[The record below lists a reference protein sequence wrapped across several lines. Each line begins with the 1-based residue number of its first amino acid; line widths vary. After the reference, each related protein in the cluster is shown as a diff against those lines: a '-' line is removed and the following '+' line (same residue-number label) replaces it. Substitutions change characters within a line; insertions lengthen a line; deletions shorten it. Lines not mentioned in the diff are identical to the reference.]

1 MNPAHLHLIINHLP
15 IFLVLFSSGLLAYG
29 VLKDAKTFTRLSLTL
44 IIIASVLTYV
54 TVESGENAE
63 DLVEDIASVDHDT
76 IEHHEEAGET
86 ASKIVYV
93 LGVFAI
99 IGLYSEYSNKSF
111 KKPVHIVTLIIAL
124 VAGGFLIHTAYEG
137 GMIRHPEAYSS
148 EAVTGQTSAQENE
161 QNEYDQD

>member
-1 MNPAHLHLIINHLP
+1 MNATHLHLILNHLP

-29 VLKDAKTFTRLSLTL
+29 IIKNEKTFTRLSLSL
-44 IIIASVLTYV
+44 IIIASILTYA
-54 TVESGENAE
+54 TVQTGENAE
-63 DLVEDIASVDHDT
+63 DLVEDIASVDHDD

-111 KKPVHIVTLIIAL
+111 KKPVHIVTLILAL

-137 GMIRHPEAYSS
+137 GMIRHPEAYSNK
-148 EAVTGQTSAQENE
+148 AVTDGSHSDGDQEIGH
-161 QNEYDQD
+161 D